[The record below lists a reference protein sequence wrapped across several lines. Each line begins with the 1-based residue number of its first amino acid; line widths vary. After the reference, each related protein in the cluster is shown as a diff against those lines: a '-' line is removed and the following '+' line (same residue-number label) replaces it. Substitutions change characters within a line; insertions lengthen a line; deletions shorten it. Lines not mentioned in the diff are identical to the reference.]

1 MGWEMQ
7 LTENE
12 EMEKK
17 KKNKKL
23 CFLAW
28 LLILMDTTWLCFA
41 LLCSALIEE
50 RMDGWTVALNQ
61 VLRSFLD

>member
-1 MGWEMQ
+1 MQ
-7 LTENE
+7 VTENE

-28 LLILMDTTWLCFA
+28 LLILMDTNYMALLCFA
-41 LLCSALIEE
+41 LL
-50 RMDGWTVALNQ
+50 
-61 VLRSFLD
+61 